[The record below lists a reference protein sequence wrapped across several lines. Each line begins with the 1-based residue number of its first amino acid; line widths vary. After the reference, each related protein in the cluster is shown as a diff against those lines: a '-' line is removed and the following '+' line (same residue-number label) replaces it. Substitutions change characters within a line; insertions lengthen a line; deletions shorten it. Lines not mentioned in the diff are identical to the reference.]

1 MKVVR
6 GTAIGKVDTAIETLF
21 ANDSPKPLAGRRAA
35 VFTDNVGL
43 PPTIDNAVAVLVYLV
58 EGVWIVRLEELTTPQ
73 EWAHVYRALFGLPH
87 VHVTTPGFVVLSL
100 VDTVAALN
108 TPEPLGALMLDE
120 LKSRGIPGPVLV
132 RESPPRRT
140 FLAVF
145 DGYPEPECIEKL
157 ERSSVDIGP
166 HRSNV
171 ILPTGF
177 GRHTHEGRWWA
188 RAPQRDESLPLLS
201 EVLSAAKAVL

>member
-1 MKVVR
+1 M
-6 GTAIGKVDTAIETLF
+6 D
-21 ANDSPKPLAGRRAA
+21 
-35 VFTDNVGL
+35 
-43 PPTIDNAVAVLVYLV
+43 
-58 EGVWIVRLEELTTPQ
+58 ELTTPQ
-73 EWAHVYRALFGLPH
+73 EWALVYRSLFGLPH

-100 VDTVAALN
+100 QDTVAALN
-108 TPEPLGALMLDE
+108 TPEPLGALILGE
-120 LKSRGIPGPVLV
+120 LTVRGIPGPVLV
-132 RESPPRRT
+132 RDQPPRRT

-145 DGYPEPECIEKL
+145 DGYPADEFIERM
-157 ERSSVDIGP
+157 ERNSVDIGP

-201 EVLSAAKAVL
+201 EVVDATMAVL

>member
-1 MKVVR
+1 M
-6 GTAIGKVDTAIETLF
+6 
-21 ANDSPKPLAGRRAA
+21 
-35 VFTDNVGL
+35 
-43 PPTIDNAVAVLVYLV
+43 
-58 EGVWIVRLEELTTPQ
+58 WIVRLEELTTPQ
-73 EWAHVYRALFGLPH
+73 DWAHVYRSLFGLPH
-87 VHVTTPGFVVLSL
+87 VHVTTPGFVVLPL

-108 TPEPLGALMLDE
+108 TPEPLGALILGE
-120 LKSRGIPGPVLV
+120 LTVRGIPGPVLV
-132 RESPPRRT
+132 REKPPRRT

-145 DGYPEPECIEKL
+145 DGYPTVECIEQL
-157 ERSSVDIGP
+157 ERNSVDIGP

-201 EVLSAAKAVL
+201 EVLAAAKAVL